1 MPNIKSAKKRVKTNK
16 RDTLKNKHY
25 KSMLKTKLRNVQD
38 AIEAGE
44 KNKVQDLLKDALR
57 TIGRVEAKGIIHKNN
72 AARKKSR
79 LVRRV
84 NAFLGS
90 SSIQPSEPNSS
101 ASAESSPSE

>member
-16 RDTLKNKHY
+16 RDTLRNRHY
-25 KSMLKTKLRNVQD
+25 KSMLKTKLKNVHE

-44 KNKVQDLLKDALR
+44 KNKVQALLKDALR

-79 LVRRV
+79 LVKKV
-84 NAFLGS
+84 NVFLGS

-101 ASAESSPSE
+101 ASAESSPTE

>member
-1 MPNIKSAKKRVKTNK
+1 
-16 RDTLKNKHY
+16 
-25 KSMLKTKLRNVQD
+25 MLKTKLRNVQE

-44 KNKVQDLLKDALR
+44 KNKVQALLKDALR

-79 LVRRV
+79 LVKRV
-84 NAFLGS
+84 NTFLGAS
-90 SSIQPSEPNSS
+90 PIQPSEPNSL

>member
-25 KSMLKTKLRNVQD
+25 KSMLKTKLRNVQE
-38 AIEAGE
+38 AIEAGD
-44 KNKVQDLLKDALR
+44 KNKIQALLKDALR

-79 LVRRV
+79 LVKKV
-84 NAFLGS
+84 NVFLGS
-90 SSIQPSEPNSS
+90 SSIRPSEPNSS
-101 ASAESSPSE
+101 ASTESSPSE